1 MLRVILTVALT
12 ALLIL
17 PATAQDISPDTNV
30 RDLANEVDVLQLVT
44 DLNLDMN
51 QVTYMLA
58 KIGGLKERKPGYLK
72 KEEELLTSIKD
83 PLTQMRDAM
92 VAGKPVP
99 TQAEAEAAAKLV
111 DLQALRKKGAADFQS
126 AIDACI
132 GLLTPD
138 QRRTVSR
145 DSRTI
150 MRATAMVNRIRNA
163 GDSEWQQVMDTN
175 VRGTFLCC
183 KHVGKIFKEKK
194 KGKIVTISSVRAFA
208 GHPGGYA
215 AYGTSKGAVNLLTKQ
230 LATEWAKYSINVNS
244 IAPCIFWTPLTQ
256 EVLENEQLYKVFMS
270 RIPMGRAALTQD
282 SVGAAVYLSSPA
294 SDFVTGQILYVDG
307 GTVAG

>member
-1 MLRVILTVALT
+1 MESRVDLNFVQNMFSLTNKVAIVTGGAGALGQAIAQGLAVHGADVVVTGRTLQTLEPVVKDIEAAGRKALALSCDVAVEKDVEALMRETLKAFGTVDILVTVAGI
-12 ALLIL
+12 AKRF
-17 PATAQDISPDTNV
+17 PA
-30 RDLANEVDVLQLVT
+30 E
-44 DLNLDMN
+44 
-51 QVTYMLA
+51 
-58 KIGGLKERKPGYLK
+58 
-72 KEEELLTSIKD
+72 
-83 PLTQMRDAM
+83 
-92 VAGKPVP
+92 
-99 TQAEAEAAAKLV
+99 
-111 DLQALRKKGAADFQS
+111 DFP
-126 AIDACI
+126 ID
-132 GLLTPD
+132 
-138 QRRTVSR
+138 
-145 DSRTI
+145 
-150 MRATAMVNRIRNA
+150 
-163 GDSEWQQVMDTN
+163 EWQQVMDIN

-194 KGKIVTISSVRAFA
+194 KGKIITISSVRAFA

-282 SVGAAVYLSSPA
+282 SIGAAVYLASPA

>member
-1 MLRVILTVALT
+1 MESSIDPNYVRNMFNLKDKVAVVTGGAGALGKAIAQGLAIYGADVVVTGRTIKSLLPVAGDIEAVGRRALALPCDVAVEADVEALFEETLKEFGTVDILVTVAGI
-12 ALLIL
+12 AKRF
-17 PATAQDISPDTNV
+17 PA
-30 RDLANEVDVLQLVT
+30 
-44 DLNLDMN
+44 
-51 QVTYMLA
+51 
-58 KIGGLKERKPGYLK
+58 
-72 KEEELLTSIKD
+72 EEF
-83 PLTQMRDAM
+83 P
-92 VAGKPVP
+92 
-99 TQAEAEAAAKLV
+99 
-111 DLQALRKKGAADFQS
+111 
-126 AIDACI
+126 ID
-132 GLLTPD
+132 D
-138 QRRTVSR
+138 
-145 DSRTI
+145 
-150 MRATAMVNRIRNA
+150 
-163 GDSEWQQVMDTN
+163 WQQVMDIN

-183 KHVGKIFKEKK
+183 KHAGKIFKEKK

-208 GHPGGYA
+208 GHPSGYA

-256 EVLENEQLYKVFMS
+256 EVLENEQMYKVFMS